1 MPWYG
6 VRMLFEIKHG
16 HKEPVKN
23 KLYSDSI
30 FVVKARNEDRAV
42 KKTIDFALVHEEA
55 SYKNYLGETVVWKI
69 KKLMDVHEI
78 FQDEIK
84 EFTEVYSCLYR
95 GWYPKLVRRSRKISV
110 SELKKRTPKK
120 RSP

>member
-42 KKTIDFALVHEEA
+42 KKQLILLL
-55 SYKNYLGETVVWKI
+55 YM
-69 KKLMDVHEI
+69 KKLL
-78 FQDEIK
+78 IK
-84 EFTEVYSCLYR
+84 TIWERQLFGKS
-95 GWYPKLVRRSRKISV
+95 RS
-110 SELKKRTPKK
+110 
-120 RSP
+120 